1 MPSRVWHLECFPCFA
16 PVNSVAWSS
25 LTPVETLDGLQG
37 GLLAAGRR
45 VRCGLVSLCPCP
57 QALALVP
64 PGACPGLRSQCLRLR
79 MPHCLPLASQCFHL
93 NFSNEV
99 SVFFHRF
106 DVFLCIFLGPF
117 NMYIRIFMSF
127 CVSCLFMF
135 FSHLFSIRP
144 WFCVLPFLRGFCVT
158 EMPVLGGS
166 CCVSPSL
173 AFDCGFMF
181 CLHVSSLLPGSC
193 PRRYTRTPAVP
204 VCREHFLAALR
215 GHFPADFS
223 TGMS

>member
-1 MPSRVWHLECFPCFA
+1 MFPLFCTCKQCCLEQPHASGDFRWASGWA
-16 PVNSVAWSS
+16 PGGGKASVMWLSEPLPLS
-25 LTPVETLDGLQG
+25 L
-37 GLLAAGRR
+37 
-45 VRCGLVSLCPCP
+45 SLCPCP

-144 WFCVLPFLRGFCVT
+144 WFCVLLFLRGFCVT